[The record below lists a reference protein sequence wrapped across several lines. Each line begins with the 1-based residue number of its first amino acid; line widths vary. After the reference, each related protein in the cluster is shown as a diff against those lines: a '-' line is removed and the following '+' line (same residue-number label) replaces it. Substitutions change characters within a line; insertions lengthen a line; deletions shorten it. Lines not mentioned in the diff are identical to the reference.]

1 MILIFFKNL
10 FTDLYRQPMRTFL
23 TLSGVTWGTFAI
35 VLLLA
40 FGDGVGKAGRK
51 SMHGMGQGII
61 IAYPGVTTR
70 AYKGFTKG
78 KQVRITADETML
90 IKQKVRGIYRISP
103 EFRQN
108 HRIRYKK
115 EEFNN
120 TLRGVNAEYQLMRNT
135 IAQKG
140 RFINPLDVKLKRR
153 VCFLGHTI
161 AENLFHDE
169 EPIGKQVFVEGVPF
183 IVVGVMIRKI
193 QTSNYSGQFDEHC
206 LFMPHTTF
214 SSLYGQRYIGNMI
227 IQPRVP
233 EMSTAIIT
241 KIRHYLG
248 EKIGF
253 APQDEDALFIWDFTE
268 LEQSLNVFFLA
279 FNIFLAVI
287 GSFTL
292 LVGGVG
298 VASIMLVVVEERT
311 REIGVKLAVGAK
323 RKQILRQFFSEA
335 LVIILLGGIIGFALS
350 ALVLQVIPM
359 HLIEDYVGNPRIN
372 YTVGMVTILI
382 LLVIGTVSG
391 LMPARKAASTD
402 PIEALRH

>member
-1 MILIFFKNL
+1 
-10 FTDLYRQPMRTFL
+10 MRTFL

-40 FGDGVGKAGRK
+40 FGDGVGKAGKK
-51 SMHGMGQGII
+51 SIHGMGQGII
-61 IAYPGVTTR
+61 IVFPGVTTQ

-78 KQVRITADETML
+78 KQVRVTAEEAML

-108 HRIRYKK
+108 QRIRYKK

-120 TLRGVNAEYQLMRNT
+120 TLRGVSADFQYMRST

-140 RFINPLDVKLKRR
+140 RFINPLDVELKRR
-153 VCFLGHTI
+153 VCFLGNTI
-161 AENLFHDE
+161 AQNLFHDE
-169 EPIGKQVFVEGVPF
+169 EPVGKQVFVEGVPF
-183 IVVGVMIRKI
+183 TVIGVMIQKV
-193 QTSNYSGQFDEHC
+193 QTSNYSGQRDEHC
-206 LFMPHTTF
+206 LFMPYTTF
-214 SSLYGQRYIGNMI
+214 SSLYGQRYVGNMI
-227 IQPRVP
+227 IQPYLP
-233 EMSTAIIT
+233 EMSTII
-241 KIRHYLG
+241 ISRLRHYLG
-248 EKIGF
+248 EKTGF
-253 APQDEDALFIWDFTE
+253 NPRDEDALFIWDFTE
-268 LEQSLNVFFLA
+268 LEQSMNVFFLA

-287 GSFTL
+287 GAFTL

-335 LVIILLGGIIGFALS
+335 LVIILLGGIIGFTFS
-350 ALVLQVIPM
+350 ALVLQVIPTN
-359 HLIEDYVGNPRIN
+359 LIQDYVGNPRIN
-372 YTVGMVTILI
+372 YTVGIITILI
-382 LLVIGTVSG
+382 LLAIGTVSG

-402 PIEALRH
+402 PIEALRS

>member
-10 FTDLYRQPMRTFL
+10 FTDLYRQPLRTIL

-40 FGDGVGKAGRK
+40 FGDGVGKAGEK
-51 SMHGMGQGII
+51 NIHGMGQGII
-61 IAYPGVTTR
+61 IVYPGVTTQ

-78 KQVRITADETML
+78 KQVRITPEETLL

-103 EFRQN
+103 EFLQN
-108 HRIRYKK
+108 QRIRYKK

-120 TLRGVNAEYQLMRNT
+120 TVRGVNADFQYMRNT

-153 VCFLGHTI
+153 ICFLGSTI
-161 AENLFHDE
+161 ANNLFHDE

-183 IVVGVMIRKI
+183 TVVGVMIRKV
-193 QTSNYSGQFDEHC
+193 QTSNYSGQQDEHC
-206 LFMPHTTF
+206 LFMPYTTF
-214 SSLYGQRYIGNMI
+214 SSLYGQRYVNNMI
-227 IQPRVP
+227 IQPHLP
-233 EMSTAIIT
+233 EMSTAVISRL
-241 KIRHYLG
+241 RHYLG

-253 APQDEDALFIWDFTE
+253 NPQDEDALFIWDFTE
-268 LEQSLNVFFLA
+268 LEQSMNVFFLA

-287 GSFTL
+287 GAFTL

-335 LVIILLGGIIGFALS
+335 LVIILLGGIIGFAMS
-350 ALVLQVIPM
+350 ALVLQVIPT

-382 LLVIGTVSG
+382 LLAIGTVSG

-402 PIEALRH
+402 PIEALRS

>member
-1 MILIFFKNL
+1 
-10 FTDLYRQPMRTFL
+10 
-23 TLSGVTWGTFAI
+23 
-35 VLLLA
+35 
-40 FGDGVGKAGRK
+40 
-51 SMHGMGQGII
+51 
-61 IAYPGVTTR
+61 
-70 AYKGFTKG
+70 
-78 KQVRITADETML
+78 
-90 IKQKVRGIYRISP
+90 
-103 EFRQN
+103 
-108 HRIRYKK
+108 
-115 EEFNN
+115 
-120 TLRGVNAEYQLMRNT
+120 MRNT

-140 RFINPLDVKLKRR
+140 RFINPLDVRLKRR
-153 VCFLGHTI
+153 VCFLGSTI
-161 AENLFHDE
+161 ADNLFHDE

-183 IVVGVMIRKI
+183 TVVGVMIRKV
-193 QTSNYSGQFDEHC
+193 QTSNYSGQRDEHC
-206 LFMPHTTF
+206 LFMPYTTF
-214 SSLYGQRYIGNMI
+214 SSLYGQRYVNNMI
-227 IQPRVP
+227 IQPHLP
-233 EMSTAIIT
+233 EMSTAIISRM
-241 KIRHYLG
+241 RHYLG

-268 LEQSLNVFFLA
+268 LEQSMNVFLLA

-350 ALVLQVIPM
+350 ALVLQVIPT

-382 LLVIGTVSG
+382 LLAIGTVSG

-402 PIEALRH
+402 PIEALRS

>member
-40 FGDGVGKAGRK
+40 FGDGVGKAGKK
-51 SMHGMGQGII
+51 SIHGMGQGII
-61 IAYPGVTTR
+61 IVYPGVTTQS
-70 AYKGFTKG
+70 YQGFTKG
-78 KQVRITADETML
+78 KQIRITAEETML

-108 HRIRYKK
+108 FRIRYKK

-120 TLRGVNAEYQLMRNT
+120 TLRGVNAEYQYMRNT

-140 RFINPLDVKLKRR
+140 RFINPPDVQLKRR
-153 VCFLGHTI
+153 VCFLGNTI
-161 AENLFHDE
+161 AQNLFHDE

-183 IVVGVMIRKI
+183 TVVGVMIRKI

-227 IQPRVP
+227 IQSYLP
-233 EMSTAIIT
+233 EMSTTVISR
-241 KIRHYLG
+241 IRDYLG
-248 EKIGF
+248 EKVGF
-253 APQDEDALFIWDFTE
+253 DPQDKDALFIWDFTE
-268 LEQSLNVFFLA
+268 LEQSMNVFFLA
-279 FNIFLAVI
+279 FSIFLAVI
-287 GSFTL
+287 GAFTL

-335 LVIILLGGIIGFALS
+335 LVIILLGGIIGFAFS
-350 ALVLQVIPM
+350 ALVLQVIPTN
-359 HLIEDYVGNPRIN
+359 LIKDYVGNPRIN
-372 YTVGMVTILI
+372 YTVGIVTILI
-382 LLVIGTVSG
+382 LLAIGTVSG

-402 PIEALRH
+402 PIEALRS

>member
-10 FTDLYRQPMRTFL
+10 FTDLYRQPLRTIL

-40 FGDGVGKAGRK
+40 FGDGVGKAGKK
-51 SMHGMGQGII
+51 SIHGMGQGII
-61 IAYPGVTTR
+61 IVYPGITTQ

-78 KQVRITADETML
+78 KQVRITGEETML
-90 IKQKVRGIYRISP
+90 IKKKVRGIYRISP

-108 HRIRYKK
+108 QRIRYKK
-115 EEFNN
+115 EEYNN
-120 TLRGVNAEYQLMRNT
+120 TLRGVNTEYQLMRNT

-153 VCFLGHTI
+153 VCFLGNTI
-161 AENLFHDE
+161 ADNLFHDE
-169 EPIGKQVFVEGVPF
+169 EPVGKQVFVEGVPF
-183 IVVGVMIRKI
+183 TVVGVMIQKI
-193 QTSNYSGQFDEHC
+193 QTSNYSGQRDEHC
-206 LFMPHTTF
+206 LFMPYTTF
-214 SSLYGQRYIGNMI
+214 SSLYGQRYISNMI
-227 IQPRVP
+227 IQPHLP
-233 EMSTAIIT
+233 EMSTAVISR
-241 KIRHYLG
+241 IRHYLG
-248 EKIGF
+248 EKTGF

-268 LEQSLNVFFLA
+268 LEQSMNVFFLA

-323 RKQILRQFFSEA
+323 RRQILRQFFSEA

-350 ALVLQVIPM
+350 ALVLQVIPT

-382 LLVIGTVSG
+382 LLAIGTVSG

-402 PIEALRH
+402 PIEALRS